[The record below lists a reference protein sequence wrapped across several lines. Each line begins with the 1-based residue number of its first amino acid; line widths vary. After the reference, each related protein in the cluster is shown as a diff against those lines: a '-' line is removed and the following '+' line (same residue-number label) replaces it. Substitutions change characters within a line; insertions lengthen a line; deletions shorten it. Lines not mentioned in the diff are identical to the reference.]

1 MNLDQY
7 FCHTKRNFKQ
17 IKVDQNEATNKSCL
31 NCGYALQEDQQYC
44 RNCGQENKS
53 YRLEF
58 WVLIQ
63 EIIESA
69 FNFDSRFWNTMKNI
83 WKPSYLTR
91 AYAEGKRQSY
101 ISPGRLFFYLMVIHF
116 ALLRLV
122 INPDLNMRQTE
133 DISEISQ
140 SQDRAKLQK
149 LTEAVQNKTDSLT
162 LSYNQREHF
171 PYIASEIDT
180 ALFGNLEISHLDT
193 FPSFDVEFG
202 SYSIQKYGITYED
215 AATLD
220 PDEII
225 TKYKI
230 QARFEKLIT
239 KQFIKF
245 YQDRKSATNFILAN
259 TIWCVIMTIIL
270 TSLIAK
276 LIYIRHRFY
285 YTEHLVLQMQIHSF
299 CFAFVIL
306 FTLIPGLILGN
317 DHELTSQGLGLSALI
332 GGIYYIGSLKIF
344 YGQSWFRTLLK
355 FFILGFSYLLSFCI
369 FAFFVA
375 LVSFA
380 IF

>member
-1 MNLDQY
+1 ME
-7 FCHTKRNFKQ
+7 
-17 IKVDQNEATNKSCL
+17 QNAASNKNCQ
-31 NCGYALQEDQQYC
+31 NCGYALQEDQRYC
-44 RNCGQENKS
+44 RNCGQENKP

-83 WKPSYLTR
+83 WKPSFLTR
-91 AYAEGKRQSY
+91 AYAEGKRQSF

-116 ALLRLV
+116 ALLRIV
-122 INPDLNMRQTE
+122 INPDLNMRQTK

-140 SQDRAKLQK
+140 SQDRTKLQK
-149 LTEAVQNKTDSLT
+149 LSDAVRSNTDSLT
-162 LSYNQREHF
+162 LTQGQRDHF

-180 ALFGNLEISHLDT
+180 ALFGKLEISHLDT

-202 SYSIQKYGITYED
+202 GYSIQKYGITYED
-215 AATLD
+215 AAILD

-230 QARFEKLIT
+230 QAGFEKLIT

-245 YQDRKSATNFILAN
+245 YQDRKSATNFMLAN

-270 TSLIAK
+270 TSLVAK
-276 LIYIRHRFY
+276 LLYIRRRFY

-306 FTLIPGLILGN
+306 FTLIPGLIFGN
-317 DHELTSQGLGLSALI
+317 DHEMTSQGFGLSALI
-332 GGIYYIGSLKIF
+332 GILYYIGSLKI
-344 YGQSWFRTLLK
+344 YYRQSWLRTLVK
-355 FFILGFSYLLSFCI
+355 FVILGFSYLLSFCI
-369 FAFFVA
+369 FALLVA
-375 LVSFA
+375 LISFA
-380 IF
+380 IY